1 MLRVAVHACA
11 LASNNDA
18 PVVCGTVARQVELQL
33 GVPVAAVL
41 KPKGLELVVARRQKD
56 WVRLHVTPCVARG
69 VLRAVD
75 ADE

>member
-1 MLRVAVHACA
+1 
-11 LASNNDA
+11 
-18 PVVCGTVARQVELQL
+18 VELQL

-41 KPKGLELVVARRQKD
+41 KPKGLELVVARRQHHR
-56 WVRLHVTPCVARG
+56 VCLQVTPCVARG